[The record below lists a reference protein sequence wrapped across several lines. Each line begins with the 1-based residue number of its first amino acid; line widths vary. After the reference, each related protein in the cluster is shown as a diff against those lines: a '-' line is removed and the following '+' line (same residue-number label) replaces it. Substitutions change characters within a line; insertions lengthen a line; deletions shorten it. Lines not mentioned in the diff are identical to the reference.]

1 MRETLGFLE
10 MFGIFIWVLVET
22 KGKTLWKASLHGR
35 DLLCSYLSLSLDLF
49 LGTQDYT
56 PDLISGLK
64 FEMAQ
69 VE

>member
-1 MRETLGFLE
+1 MSRQVSRGS
-10 MFGIFIWVLVET
+10 
-22 KGKTLWKASLHGR
+22 KYH
-35 DLLCSYLSLSLDLF
+35 LLCSYLSLSLDLF